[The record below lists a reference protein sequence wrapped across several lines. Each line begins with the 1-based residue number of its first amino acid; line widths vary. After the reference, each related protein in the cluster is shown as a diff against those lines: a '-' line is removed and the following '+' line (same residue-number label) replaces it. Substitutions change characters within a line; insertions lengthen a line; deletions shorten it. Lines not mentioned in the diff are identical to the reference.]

1 MLRDRER
8 ERSPPFPALYRAG
21 LAPRSSRAALV
32 TSKWVADCESLPH
45 RAQKRPVRAPPHVT
59 QKIIEVSAQPRQ
71 CAAAARRRLVRLSA
85 VRRLRSCSATVSP
98 PPATAAGHRR
108 LRCCCCLGPTRRP
121 VLPTGGRSFGG
132 RGVVCPVWC
141 AAGPGR
147 SVFLLPEQT
156 QVCRWCIPTSRYK
169 MIEDDESENTS
180 LHRDKFLNT
189 TFFTEPLLS
198 DGKCCLVFS
207 FRLKRCVCFLK
218 NLLKQCVYD
227 GIRKKTLRLRS
238 KAIFVHGYASARA
251 WWSTRPHRLVASMHT
266 SPSSLLPPRTAFT

>member
-1 MLRDRER
+1 MPGRSRTRSFSLSLCFSRFFSRSRSCSRSLSRLLSPGRRSILLRDRER

-132 RGVVCPVWC
+132 RGVVCQVWC
-141 AAGPGR
+141 AAGPAVGIFFAAGAN
-147 SVFLLPEQT
+147 SGV
-156 QVCRWCIPTSRYK
+156 
-169 MIEDDESENTS
+169 S
-180 LHRDKFLNT
+180 L
-189 TFFTEPLLS
+189 
-198 DGKCCLVFS
+198 
-207 FRLKRCVCFLK
+207 
-218 NLLKQCVYD
+218 VY
-227 GIRKKTLRLRS
+227 
-238 KAIFVHGYASARA
+238 
-251 WWSTRPHRLVASMHT
+251 PH
-266 SPSSLLPPRTAFT
+266 